1 MSDFF
6 KEYFGCNGPCPEADR
21 LRNFQP
27 PQYITDLTNEFIGC
41 LPDPAPFPCS
51 AITDCALDTYVTGGT
66 LTQPTNSTNDGFINL
81 LYNANIS
88 ASTYSLP
95 YTDTFTTGGTYDNST
110 ALITFIKNDSS
121 QYTVDL
127 STIDVNDTFVTGFTY
142 NNENTFILSRND
154 GVDLSATINIM
165 SGLTINGDLTVT
177 GNTYLVNVTGTSFYT
192 DYIDFNNALTPLP
205 ADLEGRIYWDED
217 NGTLTLG
224 MHGGQVLQQIGLEE
238 YYYVKNQS
246 GATIQNGRVIR
257 AAGTLGAS
265 GRILGEYMIA
275 DGTIPAKFTL
285 GIATEDIVNG
295 DDGYVTEFGLV
306 RGIDAT
312 GTPYGQVWNDG
323 DVLWVSP
330 TTFGGL
336 TNVEPQAP
344 NLKIEMAIVIH
355 ATANGSIFVR
365 PHRYPYLYDIQQVN
379 YSAGTENNLDIL
391 QWNSSTLTW
400 DKTNTPAFSGLTVYG
415 DTFLQ
420 STTASTLTLSS
431 TPTENNTNTEILSR
445 NSISGEVE
453 YRDISTFGVNI
464 TVVTGTTYTATTT
477 DNVIGVDT
485 SVNPVTIYLPDSI
498 ISGKLGYRV
507 KDIGPNSYVNPITIQ
522 AAGSDTILTTEVV
535 SSFDLSTDGGAVVLI
550 NTASG
555 VWWQM

>member
-127 STIDVNDTFVTGFTY
+127 STIGVNDTFVTGFTY

-177 GNTYLVNVTGTSFYT
+177 
-192 DYIDFNNALTPLP
+192 
-205 ADLEGRIYWDED
+205 
-217 NGTLTLG
+217 
-224 MHGGQVLQQIGLEE
+224 
-238 YYYVKNQS
+238 
-246 GATIQNGRVIR
+246 
-257 AAGTLGAS
+257 
-265 GRILGEYMIA
+265 
-275 DGTIPAKFTL
+275 
-285 GIATEDIVNG
+285 
-295 DDGYVTEFGLV
+295 
-306 RGIDAT
+306 
-312 GTPYGQVWNDG
+312 
-323 DVLWVSP
+323 
-330 TTFGGL
+330 
-336 TNVEPQAP
+336 
-344 NLKIEMAIVIH
+344 
-355 ATANGSIFVR
+355 
-365 PHRYPYLYDIQQVN
+365 
-379 YSAGTENNLDIL
+379 
-391 QWNSSTLTW
+391 
-400 DKTNTPAFSGLTVYG
+400 G